1 MGTEPN
7 GWFGAAGFL
16 RPCRELLSRVDPLAK
31 ERGPD
36 AGYSAAW
43 QDQERCACVAH
54 TMMHGLESPLHSL
67 NLPAALTG
75 ASCGAQNHFNLRIR
89 TLAQQLT
96 SRKKLL
102 DAAAELLSMKHEPH
116 ACLRLRRPAR
126 AIRAGHRMPRRRS
139 QTSVRVRS
147 YKSEYAQPLVD
158 PKQTP
163 YLILTSRAGNTLAP
177 TPEVVPSP
185 VTALDH

>member
-67 NLPAALTG
+67 NLPAALSG

-89 TLAQQLT
+89 TSAQQLT

-102 DAAAELLSMKHEPH
+102 DAAAELLSMNRMRACVCVVLRARSELDT
-116 ACLRLRRPAR
+116 ACLAGVHRRP
-126 AIRAGHRMPRRRS
+126 
-139 QTSVRVRS
+139 
-147 YKSEYAQPLVD
+147 YAC
-158 PKQTP
+158 
-163 YLILTSRAGNTLAP
+163 A
-177 TPEVVPSP
+177 
-185 VTALDH
+185 